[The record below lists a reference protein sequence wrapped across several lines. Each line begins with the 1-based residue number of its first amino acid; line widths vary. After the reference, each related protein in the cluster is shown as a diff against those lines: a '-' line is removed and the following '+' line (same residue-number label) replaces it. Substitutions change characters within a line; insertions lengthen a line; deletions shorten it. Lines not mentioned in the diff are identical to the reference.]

1 MEGKMQR
8 IAENAQDDLERW
20 PNFKSHEVP
29 MSNTPPE
36 FYETLNSILKEMKTS
51 RELSYLAITKADAAQ
66 KTANWFAAIA
76 IAVAVGFGLVSV
88 LLK

>member
-36 FYETLNSILKEMKTS
+36 FYETLNSILKEMKSS
-51 RELSYLAITKADAAQ
+51 RELSQSSQ